1 MKKFVIVTLLLLA
14 AMPAMAATDIALP
27 PTFTQQQFKD
37 FSRDLGLVISY
48 VPLAPAE
55 PLGDKLPGFDIGVEV
70 TAVQLDTDQQY
81 WKDVEAYVGDTV
93 PSSLPIPKF
102 HAQIGFPFIPIDVG
116 FVYSKIP
123 STNITFMGGEIK
135 YAFLEGGVATPAVAI
150 RGAYTKL
157 SGVDDIDLS
166 TTYADLSISK
176 GFAIFTPYA
185 GYGMVWIDSK
195 EKSPL
200 VTLQDESMSEGKGF
214 VGCKITFFPLMNMV
228 LEADFAKV
236 NSYSLRLNLSF

>member
-200 VTLQDESMSEGKGF
+200 VTLQDESMTEGKGF